1 MDGVNPRLV
10 VGTGTEVLS
19 AEGLIVTAGAIDTH
33 VHYICPQQTETALFS
48 GVTTMYGGGDGPAD
62 GSYATTCTPGPWN
75 MKKMLESVEEL
86 PMNYMF
92 LGKANSSQ
100 EEALVE
106 QIEAGAC
113 GLKLHEDWGTT
124 PACID
129 TALTVADKM
138 DISIAIHTDSINEAG
153 NVENTINAFDGRTI
167 HTFHSEGAG
176 GGHAPDVMRVVGETN
191 VLPSTTTPTIPYTIN
206 TYDEHLD
213 MLMVCHH
220 MDSDIPEDIAFGK
233 SRIRKQTIAAE
244 DVLHDIG
251 AISIINS
258 DSQAMGRPAEV
269 ITRTWQ
275 LADKNKKQRG
285 KLPEEQNADNDNF
298 RAKRYIAKYTINP
311 ALATGTSD
319 VIGSLEVGKFADLV
333 IWKPALFWCKT

>member
-1 MDGVNPRLV
+1 
-10 VGTGTEVLS
+10 
-19 AEGLIVTAGAIDTH
+19 
-33 VHYICPQQTETALFS
+33 
-48 GVTTMYGGGDGPAD
+48 MYGRRWSGRRLLCNHMYTGALE
-62 GSYATTCTPGPWN
+62 YE
-75 MKKMLESVEEL
+75 KMLESVEEL

-275 LADKNKKQRG
+275 LADKNKK
-285 KLPEEQNADNDNF
+285 
-298 RAKRYIAKYTINP
+298 RAVI
-311 ALATGTSD
+311 TG
-319 VIGSLEVGKFADLV
+319 GA
-333 IWKPALFWCKT
+333 

>member
-1 MDGVNPRLV
+1 M
-10 VGTGTEVLS
+10 
-19 AEGLIVTAGAIDTH
+19 
-33 VHYICPQQTETALFS
+33 
-48 GVTTMYGGGDGPAD
+48 
-62 GSYATTCTPGPWN
+62 
-75 MKKMLESVEEL
+75 
-86 PMNYMF
+86 
-92 LGKANSSQ
+92 
-100 EEALVE
+100 
-106 QIEAGAC
+106 QI
-113 GLKLHEDWGTT
+113 KW
-124 PACID
+124 
-129 TALTVADKM
+129 

-319 VIGSLEVGKFADLV
+319 VIGSLKLENLQ
-333 IWKPALFWCKT
+333 IW

>member
-1 MDGVNPRLV
+1 M
-10 VGTGTEVLS
+10 S

-233 SRIRKQTIAAE
+233 SRIQ
-244 DVLHDIG
+244 
-251 AISIINS
+251 
-258 DSQAMGRPAEV
+258 
-269 ITRTWQ
+269 
-275 LADKNKKQRG
+275 
-285 KLPEEQNADNDNF
+285 
-298 RAKRYIAKYTINP
+298 
-311 ALATGTSD
+311 
-319 VIGSLEVGKFADLV
+319 
-333 IWKPALFWCKT
+333 